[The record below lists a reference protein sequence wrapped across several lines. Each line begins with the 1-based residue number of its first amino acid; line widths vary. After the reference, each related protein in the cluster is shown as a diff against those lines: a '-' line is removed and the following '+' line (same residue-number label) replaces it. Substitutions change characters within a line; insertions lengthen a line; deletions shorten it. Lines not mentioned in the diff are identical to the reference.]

1 MLQESGYPVEVL
13 AHFYRARQ
21 NEQRGVFMESERLLN
36 YSAELSL
43 LAQLF
48 QNKLISEQEYQKVKQ
63 KLMKEYRILSDL
75 TAMTA

>member
-1 MLQESGYPVEVL
+1 MLQISVDWYNAWAL
-13 AHFYRARQ
+13 YQSKQ
-21 NEQRGVFMESERLLN
+21 NEQRGVFMESERLLQ

-63 KLMKEYRILSDL
+63 NLMKEYKILSDL

>member
-1 MLQESGYPVEVL
+1 
-13 AHFYRARQ
+13 
-21 NEQRGVFMESERLLN
+21 MESERLLA

-48 QNKLISEQEYQKVKQ
+48 QSKLISEQEYQKVKQ

>member
-1 MLQESGYPVEVL
+1 MLSHCTE
-13 AHFYRARQ
+13 RAKQ
-21 NEQRGVFMESERLLN
+21 NEQRGVIMESEKLLQ
-36 YSAELSL
+36 YSAEVSL

-48 QNKLISEQEYQKVKQ
+48 KNKLISEQEYQKVKQ